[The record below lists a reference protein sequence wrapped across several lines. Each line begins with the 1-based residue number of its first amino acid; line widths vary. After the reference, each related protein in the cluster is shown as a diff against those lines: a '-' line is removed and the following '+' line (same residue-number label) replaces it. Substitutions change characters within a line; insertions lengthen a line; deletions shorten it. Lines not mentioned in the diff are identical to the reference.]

1 MRTNRNRQ
9 TAIDAPTLSL
19 LLIGVPAC
27 LRVLGAWVDAGGN
40 TPAFWRQA
48 LLIAGIAAV
57 AVAGTWWII
66 LPRARRR
73 AATSIG
79 ARRAQRLSYLIT
91 ILGLLLLVEL
101 LWLDIRQVTATGDMF
116 QDAANLART
125 TVTLGAVWGMLA
137 GVTLQAAHLPPAR
150 GWDMHRLGIAELNV
164 ILQLSVAALLLLP
177 VNPPTGA
184 TAWLAPV
191 LAVGVALFIG
201 QIALQVLRRPG
212 AAVMV
217 FAAAIFY
224 RALANFVLIQ
234 IPEAETVGAA
244 VYFLA
249 LAAAGAQDMTYATR
263 LADADVQRT
272 FHFALAAGV
281 SVSIAVALIFWPQ
294 LLGVSPLTPERA
306 ILVIGLGAPIG
317 VGGGWCGAIY
327 GRAAGRK
334 GG

>member
-1 MRTNRNRQ
+1 
-9 TAIDAPTLSL
+9 
-19 LLIGVPAC
+19 
-27 LRVLGAWVDAGGN
+27 VL
-40 TPAFWRQA
+40 T
-48 LLIAGIAAV
+48 
-57 AVAGTWWII
+57 
-66 LPRARRR
+66 
-73 AATSIG
+73 
-79 ARRAQRLSYLIT
+79 
-91 ILGLLLLVEL
+91 
-101 LWLDIRQVTATGDMF
+101 
-116 QDAANLART
+116 
-125 TVTLGAVWGMLA
+125 
-137 GVTLQAAHLPPAR
+137 
-150 GWDMHRLGIAELNV
+150 
-164 ILQLSVAALLLLP
+164 
-177 VNPPTGA
+177 
-184 TAWLAPV
+184 
-191 LAVGVALFIG
+191 VGVALFIG